1 MYWILI
7 FSDRRLTEQHGGRQE
22 TGSRTVL
29 RELGGAGERGDLE
42 TVFGDRNQSRVVELL
57 PCLLL
62 RSLHLQPGRWQT
74 QIDFCVL
81 RLFSISLK
89 KMKIGKDYRSPS
101 SI

>member
-1 MYWILI
+1 MGAA
-7 FSDRRLTEQHGGRQE
+7 RRQA
-22 TGSRTVL
+22 GSRTVL

-42 TVFGDRNQSRVVELL
+42 TVFGDRNHSRVVELL
-57 PCLLL
+57 PRLLL

-89 KMKIGKDYRSPS
+89 KMRQRL
-101 SI
+101 SIAQLQFNIY